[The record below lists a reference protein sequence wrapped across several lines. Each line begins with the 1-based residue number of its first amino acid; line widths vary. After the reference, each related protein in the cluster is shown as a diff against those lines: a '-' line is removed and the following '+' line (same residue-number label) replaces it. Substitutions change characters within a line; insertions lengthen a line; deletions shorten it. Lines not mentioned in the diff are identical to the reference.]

1 MPFQAANVMKT
12 YASLKLY
19 AAPLLTII
27 AAAVIS
33 IVACVF
39 STLMMV
45 RRRIFKRLG
54 GWQVT
59 QWGRTWRRPTTT

>member
-1 MPFQAANVMKT
+1 MKT

-19 AAPLLTII
+19 AAPLLTMI

-33 IVACVF
+33 IVTCVF

-45 RRRIFKRLG
+45 RGESSKDLAA
-54 GWQVT
+54 
-59 QWGRTWRRPTTT
+59 GR